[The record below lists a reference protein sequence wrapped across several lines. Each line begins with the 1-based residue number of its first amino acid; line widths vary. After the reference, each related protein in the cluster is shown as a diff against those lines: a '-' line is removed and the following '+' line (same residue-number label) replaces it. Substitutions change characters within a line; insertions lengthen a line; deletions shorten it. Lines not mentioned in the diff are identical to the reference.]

1 LRGMRERARAIGAE
15 LNIQSRPGAG
25 TEIELTIPA
34 KVAYPDSI
42 RKSFW
47 QRISLR
53 SSANNSS

>member
-1 LRGMRERARAIGAE
+1 MRERARAIGAE